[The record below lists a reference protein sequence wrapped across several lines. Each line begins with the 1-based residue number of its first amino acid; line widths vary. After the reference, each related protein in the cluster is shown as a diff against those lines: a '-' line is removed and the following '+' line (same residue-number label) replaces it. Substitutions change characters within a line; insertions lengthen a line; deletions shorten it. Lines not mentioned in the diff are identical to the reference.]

1 MMRPA
6 AARESVPEE
15 SATIPVPEREIMGSN
30 WRRIFAGSLLALACG
45 ASVCARAEAKYPVKP
60 IRLIA
65 PFAPGGGATLVARL
79 ITPELSEV
87 LGQSIVVD
95 NRPGAGGVV
104 GTEIAAHSPPD
115 GYTLVM
121 ATVSNIVINPLL
133 AKVPYDPVG
142 DFTAIIHTSTV
153 PLLFVVHPSVPAK
166 SVKEFIAYGRSPGAR
181 MNFAS
186 SGEGTISHLA
196 GELFKSATGV
206 SMLHIPY
213 RGGGPAVIELVA
225 GHVQAGFSNILESLP
240 HVNSGRLRG
249 LAVTTAKRSAVAPD
263 IPTVAESGVPGYEVI
278 QWSGILG
285 PAGLRKDIVVRLNA
299 EVARILGKGE
309 IRERLIGSGADPGSG
324 SPEQFG
330 ALIKSEIAKWS
341 RLVKTVRLEAAR

>member
-104 GTEIAAHSPPD
+104 GT
-115 GYTLVM
+115 
-121 ATVSNIVINPLL
+121 
-133 AKVPYDPVG
+133 
-142 DFTAIIHTSTV
+142 
-153 PLLFVVHPSVPAK
+153 
-166 SVKEFIAYGRSPGAR
+166 
-181 MNFAS
+181 
-186 SGEGTISHLA
+186 
-196 GELFKSATGV
+196 
-206 SMLHIPY
+206 
-213 RGGGPAVIELVA
+213 
-225 GHVQAGFSNILESLP
+225 
-240 HVNSGRLRG
+240 
-249 LAVTTAKRSAVAPD
+249 
-263 IPTVAESGVPGYEVI
+263 
-278 QWSGILG
+278 
-285 PAGLRKDIVVRLNA
+285 
-299 EVARILGKGE
+299 
-309 IRERLIGSGADPGSG
+309 
-324 SPEQFG
+324 
-330 ALIKSEIAKWS
+330 
-341 RLVKTVRLEAAR
+341 